1 MTATPDPSGRR
12 ARAAALVRELAVDA
26 LLVAD
31 PGSVAWLTGHEA
43 AIDTGPSPFAIG
55 PFALVDAAGAAILFA
70 SEDETVPDGVE
81 VCRYAGFT
89 VEPLDRL
96 QAARTV
102 TDPFVDGRR
111 LAIEAGVV
119 PAGLVAGARSWID
132 AERSVLVARAVKD
145 ADEIELI
152 RAAVELCDAGQAA
165 VRGAAAA
172 GVTELEL
179 WSAARGAID
188 GAAGSPTPLL
198 ADLVSGPRT
207 AGAGGPPG
215 ERPLSEGDLVLCDLV
230 PRRAGMWG
238 DSCATFAV
246 GEPSAW
252 ARQAHR
258 RCRDALD
265 AAIDAVR
272 PGVVAGDL
280 DHIVRAALPGLPHHV
295 GHGIGGSAHEEP
307 RIVPGGE
314 TRLEA
319 GMVVAL
325 EPGLYGEDEG
335 VRVER
340 VVVVVEDG
348 CELLSGH
355 DLTL

>member
-1 MTATPDPSGRR
+1 M
-12 ARAAALVRELAVDA
+12 EVDA

-43 AIDTGPSPFAIG
+43 PIDTGPSPFAIG
-55 PFALVDAAGAAILFA
+55 PFAVVDGAGAAVLFT
-70 SEDETVPDGVE
+70 SDDDGVPDDVE
-81 VCRYAGFT
+81 VIRYTGFT

-96 QAARTV
+96 GSARTA
-102 TDPFVDGRR
+102 TAPFLDGRR

-119 PAGLVAGARSWID
+119 PAGLVSGARSWVD
-132 AERSVLVARAVKD
+132 AERSVLTARAVKD

-152 RAAVELCDAGQAA
+152 RAAVTLCDVGQAA
-165 VRGAAAA
+165 VRHAAATA

-179 WSAARGAID
+179 WSAARRAID
-188 GAAGSPTPLL
+188 TAAGSPTPLL

-207 AGAGGPPG
+207 AEVGGPPG
-215 ERPLSEGDLVLCDLV
+215 DRNLAQGELVLCDLV
-230 PRRAGMWG
+230 PRRAGVWG

-246 GEPSAW
+246 DGASDW
-252 ARQAHR
+252 ARRGHR

-272 PGVVAGDL
+272 PGIRAGDL
-280 DHIVRAALPGLPHHV
+280 DQLVRSRLPGLPHHV

-307 RIVPGGE
+307 RIVPGSE
-314 TRLEA
+314 TRLDS
-319 GMVVAL
+319 GMVIAL

-340 VVVVVEDG
+340 VLVVVAGG